1 MSRRIEIL
9 DPELASKIAAGEVV
23 ERPASV
29 VKELIENSIDAGAS
43 NIAVTLVEG
52 GTRLIRVD
60 DDGTGMS
67 AEDAAIAFHRHST
80 SKVRTEEDLNAIA
93 TLGFR
98 GEALASIS
106 TVSRLK
112 LQTKEHG
119 AVTGTAVEVEGPTT
133 PVLSP
138 AGCTE
143 GTSIVVRDLFFNT
156 PARLKFLRSTGAE
169 FGRAQEVV
177 KRAALFHSDIR
188 FSLTHGSKKVLETGT
203 TTGRA
208 RLGALFGTAIE
219 SKLIEIENPYI
230 SGYAGSH
237 ELNYP
242 TSKSIY
248 LYVNGRPIIDRSL
261 THAITSAYGSIIDR
275 PRFPFVLLNIII
287 PPSDVDVNIHPA
299 KSEVRFQN
307 PRSVYDLVRTSI
319 KEALA
324 ACTLPLGVASRTAG
338 RPTEYASGASLEKI
352 ESTRTVA
359 MEGAPRYAPSRESMQ
374 ENFPTAKEQSAN
386 RSESFDFYGTKKT
399 EINETGDEQ
408 ECIKSPELL
417 KLRPVGQLWGE
428 FIVAENPGD
437 ETDES
442 AFYLIDAHGAAERC
456 AFEAL
461 KKGYADDT
469 KGITRQLL
477 LLPEKIETTPEER
490 DALKA
495 SLGYLDAFGF
505 EIIEFCSSA
514 RLGGETFLVK
524 SVPSILSSQGA
535 ASLISDIAEELGALK
550 GSSLVEEKIE
560 EALMRIACH
569 SVIRGPRH
577 LTDSES
583 MALIRSLAT
592 IDFAGHC
599 PHGRPVIK
607 RYSRSE
613 IERVFKR

>member
-9 DPELASKIAAGEVV
+9 EPELASKIAAGEVV

-29 VKELIENSIDAGAS
+29 VKELVENSIDAGAS
-43 NIAVTLVEG
+43 NIEVTLVEG

-67 AEDAAIAFHRHST
+67 AEDAAVAFHRHST
-80 SKVRTEEDLNAIA
+80 SKVRTEEDLEAIS

-119 AVTGTAVEVEGPTT
+119 AVTGTSVEIEGPTP

-138 AGCTE
+138 AGCAE

-177 KRAALFHSDIR
+177 KRAALFHSGIR

-203 TTGRA
+203 TTGRG
-208 RLGALFGTAIE
+208 RLGAIFGAAIE

-237 ELNYP
+237 ELNYS

-248 LYVNGRPIIDRSL
+248 LYVNGRPITDRSL

-307 PRSVYDLVRTSI
+307 PRSVYDLVRTSV

-324 ACTLPLGVASRTAG
+324 ASTLP
-338 RPTEYASGASLEKI
+338 
-352 ESTRTVA
+352 
-359 MEGAPRYAPSRESMQ
+359 
-374 ENFPTAKEQSAN
+374 
-386 RSESFDFYGTKKT
+386 
-399 EINETGDEQ
+399 
-408 ECIKSPELL
+408 
-417 KLRPVGQLWGE
+417 
-428 FIVAENPGD
+428 PG
-437 ETDES
+437 
-442 AFYLIDAHGAAERC
+442 
-456 AFEAL
+456 
-461 KKGYADDT
+461 
-469 KGITRQLL
+469 
-477 LLPEKIETTPEER
+477 
-490 DALKA
+490 
-495 SLGYLDAFGF
+495 
-505 EIIEFCSSA
+505 
-514 RLGGETFLVK
+514 
-524 SVPSILSSQGA
+524 
-535 ASLISDIAEELGALK
+535 
-550 GSSLVEEKIE
+550 
-560 EALMRIACH
+560 
-569 SVIRGPRH
+569 
-577 LTDSES
+577 
-583 MALIRSLAT
+583 
-592 IDFAGHC
+592 
-599 PHGRPVIK
+599 
-607 RYSRSE
+607 
-613 IERVFKR
+613 